1 MGDGLRIGR
10 GQCVEQ
16 YGTGEAYLPVLEAL
30 ARMAREPRGDA
41 IVRVLRQYAPSWLAQ
56 LPAVLTDD
64 NVEAVQRRA
73 QGTTRERMLR
83 ELAEALDVVSVAV
96 YEWFEEGF
104 ETADLRD
111 AKALLEQL
119 DAGTPR
125 R

>member
-1 MGDGLRIGR
+1 
-10 GQCVEQ
+10 VEQ

-119 DAGTPR
+119 EAGTPR

>member
-119 DAGTPR
+119 EAGTPR